1 MSFQQ
6 IQHHYQDLPADIQF
20 QGSVAIDTE
29 TMGLQLHRDRLCV
42 VQLSQGDGICHV
54 VQLNQDRLYQSPNL
68 KKVLTDP
75 NLVKIFHFA
84 RFDVAALYQYL
95 NVTTA
100 PIYCT
105 KIASKLVRTFTD
117 RHGLRDLCKDL
128 LSIDISKEQ
137 QLSDWGHPD
146 LTPEQLKYA
155 ATDVLHLHQLKKI
168 LDERLERENR
178 QDLAKAC
185 FDFLPT
191 CAKLDL
197 ITQNSLALFEH

>member
-1 MSFQQ
+1 MSFQ
-6 IQHHYQDLPADIQF
+6 ICHHYHDLPDDVQF
-20 QGSVAIDTE
+20 QTSVAIDTE
-29 TMGLQLHRDRLCV
+29 TMGLQLHRDRLCL

-75 NLVKIFHFA
+75 KIVKIFHFA

-95 NVTTA
+95 KVLTQ

-105 KIASKLVRTFTD
+105 KIASKLTRTFTD
-117 RHGLRDLCKDL
+117 RHGLRDLCKEL

-137 QLSDWGHPD
+137 QTSDWGNTV
-146 LTPEQLKYA
+146 LNSEQLKYA
-155 ATDVLHLHQLKKI
+155 ATDVLHLHKLKEI
-168 LDERLERENR
+168 LDQRLGREDR
-178 QDLAKAC
+178 QEIARAC
-185 FDFLPT
+185 FDFVPT

-197 ITQNSLALFEH
+197 MKHTTLDIFEH